1 MIQDEE
7 VHKII
12 LGKKMDNPPNPSC
25 FDHNPQVVVQ
35 EHMEAKV
42 KEMLEN

>member
-12 LGKKMDNPPNPSC
+12 LGKKMDNPPNPLG
-25 FDHNPQVVVQ
+25 FDHDPQVVVQ
-35 EHMEAKV
+35 EHMEVKV
-42 KEMLEN
+42 RETLEN